1 MSSSSSS
8 LTDLLLPAYKQML
21 TNLSAWL
28 DKAVEGI
35 ENNTEDNNKF
45 LSGRLA
51 SDMFPLATQV
61 RFVCLQS
68 QEAIY
73 RLQGK
78 ELPPSLLELAQEGR
92 TAVAGDSPGTL
103 VEAKERIEEALAFLE
118 ALEPDVLD
126 KDGCA
131 DRTISLELPGGM
143 IFDLNGAQYV
153 RDWALP
159 QFYFHLVVAY
169 SILRNAGVDLGKSD
183 YVPHMFKYLRP
194 GGTMPAPAQEEQ
206 K

>member
-1 MSSSSSS
+1 
-8 LTDLLLPAYKQML
+8 ML

-28 DKAVEGI
+28 DKAMKGNENDTTTTMGNVEK
-35 ENNTEDNNKF
+35 KF

-61 RFVCLQS
+61 RFICFQS

-78 ELPPSLLELAQEGR
+78 ELPPSLLELANEGR
-92 TAVAGDSPGTL
+92 TLVSGDSPGTL
-103 VEAKERIEEALAFLE
+103 EEAKARIQETLSFLDT
-118 ALEPDVLD
+118 LEVDVLD

-131 DRTISLELPGGM
+131 KRNITLELPTGM
-143 IFDLNGAQYV
+143 IFDLTGFQYV

-159 QFYFHLVVAY
+159 QFYFHLIVAY
-169 SILRNAGVDLGKSD
+169 SILRNAGADLGKAD
-183 YVPHMFKYLRP
+183 YVPHMFQYLRP
-194 GGTMPAPAQEEQ
+194 GSMPVPSAKEEP